1 MTPGK
6 ENRVELLRAEVPVAV
21 LVQQTVDDLDDMGIY
36 LVATAFVFA
45 YLCI

>member
-6 ENRVELLRAEVPVAV
+6 ENRVELFRAEVPVAV

-36 LVATAFVFA
+36 LVAATFVFV
-45 YLCI
+45 YFCI